1 MTPAKTIK
9 SRKDRLYALEA
20 SVMDAMSAVN
30 DAERKLKW
38 IIEEVRS
45 LRHAQKP

>member
-1 MTPAKTIK
+1 MKII
-9 SRKDRLYALEA
+9 SRSERLRILEA

-30 DAERKLKW
+30 DAEHRLKW

-45 LRHAQKP
+45 LRHGCKDK